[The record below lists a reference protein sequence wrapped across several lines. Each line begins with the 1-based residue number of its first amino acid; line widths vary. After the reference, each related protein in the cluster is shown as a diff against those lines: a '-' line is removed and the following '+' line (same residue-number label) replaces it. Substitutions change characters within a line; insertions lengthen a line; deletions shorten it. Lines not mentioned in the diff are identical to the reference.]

1 MTGGSGW
8 GPSAR
13 SALRFVG
20 AGGALGESVA
30 HIPVVEH
37 HLYEAPY
44 AGVLFVLVT
53 VAGIMIAQLLLISD
67 SPQVWVATAV
77 VGALALLAYVV
88 SRTSGLPQMDHD
100 IGDWGN
106 RLGTVAVTS
115 ELVMLTTAIIAL
127 ALRAAAHSGRPT
139 SAAPCQREPGP
150 ARGAD
155 VTVRAACPLSDL

>member
-1 MTGGSGW
+1 MTGSSRW
-8 GPSAR
+8 RAPAT
-13 SALRFVG
+13 SALRLVG

-53 VAGIMIAQLLLISD
+53 VSGLMLAQLLLVSD
-67 SPQVWVATAV
+67 SPQVWFAAAV

-106 RLGTVAVTS
+106 RLGAVAVTS
-115 ELVMLTTAIIAL
+115 ELVMLTSATIAL
-127 ALRAAAHSGRPT
+127 GLHAAARSGR
-139 SAAPCQREPGP
+139 
-150 ARGAD
+150 
-155 VTVRAACPLSDL
+155 SDSED